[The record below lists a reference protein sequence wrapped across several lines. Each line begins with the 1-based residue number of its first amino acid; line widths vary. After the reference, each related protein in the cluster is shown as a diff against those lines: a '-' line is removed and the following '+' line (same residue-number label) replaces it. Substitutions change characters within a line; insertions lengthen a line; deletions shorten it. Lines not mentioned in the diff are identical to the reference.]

1 MSSNAQKLL
10 AVLQD
15 YAPTGSAQARCGE
28 LIGEMFKDGLTTRE
42 IDATLAGYISDGI
55 RHGNWP
61 WTRHGN
67 WPWREQPKKPE
78 VEVEM
83 LFEVRKVT
91 EWKDDSVYKTENTGE
106 TRWLTQEEV
115 KANYPRETN
124 LIFSA
129 MPTTYTGP
137 IVRQRKA

>member
-15 YAPTGSAQARCGE
+15 YAPTGSAQAKCGE

-61 WTRHGN
+61 WTEK
-67 WPWREQPKKPE
+67 PEKPE

-106 TRWLTQEEV
+106 TRWLTQEEL